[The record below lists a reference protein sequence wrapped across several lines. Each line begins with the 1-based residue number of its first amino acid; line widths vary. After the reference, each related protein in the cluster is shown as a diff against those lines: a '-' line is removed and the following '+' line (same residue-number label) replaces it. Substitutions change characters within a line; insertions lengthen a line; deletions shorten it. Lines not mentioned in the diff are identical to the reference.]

1 MVGCSARYSTNT
13 PGYLPTESAIAAQS
27 RIRTLLALMC
37 SVAGVW
43 FGSLPARAASFSIA
57 NVQVSHDSFAAHS
70 EPAIAENPRNSNN
83 LIAGSKFF
91 TDPAHY
97 QFKIGTFYT
106 LDGGRSWHD
115 AGLLPGF
122 QAYVLTSDI
131 SIAFSATGVA
141 YACVLA
147 YDGAARSGIF
157 VSRSTDGGKTWSAPT
172 TVFLDTSGATF
183 SDKPWIGVDRTRG
196 PSRGTVY
203 VAWNLDS
210 NSTAKRHDPDAGDG
224 APALLHDQQVAERQ
238 PVGLDVARSTDGGQM
253 FGPPVVV
260 SVFDNTH
267 FALGAIPQ
275 VAPNGVVSVAFLSF
289 VDTSSGTT
297 ANSIDL
303 VSSQDG
309 GVTFAP
315 QRTIVSSVNGLPN
328 HLREGTF
335 RNLSL
340 PTFVVSPRDG
350 SMVVAWADIRNGDA
364 DILTSRSQSG
374 GQTWTAPYRVNH
386 DHFQNGK
393 DQFQPALAV
402 APNGTYTCSWFDRRR
417 DPADRLIDV
426 DIAQSVDGGLT
437 FGHNVRITQK
447 SWDPAIDSP
456 LPEGKSD
463 NTFIGDYQ
471 ALAVDNQTVHPLWND
486 TQNGRSQEIR
496 SAVVSVRIFARR

>member
-1 MVGCSARYSTNT
+1 MVGCSAPYSA
-13 PGYLPTESAIAAQS
+13 LHDALLSTESTIAAQP
-27 RIRTLLALMC
+27 RIRTLLALLC
-37 SVAGVW
+37 SLVGLW
-43 FGSLPARAASFSIA
+43 FGSLPARAASFSITD
-57 NVQVSHDSFAAHS
+57 VQVSHDSFAAHS
-70 EPAIAENPRNSNN
+70 EPAMAENPRNANN

-122 QAYVLTSDI
+122 QAYSLTSDI
-131 SIAFSATGVA
+131 SFAFSATGVA

-147 YDGAARSGIF
+147 SDGAASSGIF
-157 VSRSTDGGKTWSAPT
+157 VSRSTDGGKTWSAPA
-172 TVFLDTSGATF
+172 TVSLDTSGATF
-183 SDKPWIGVDRTRG
+183 SDKPWIGIDRTKG
-196 PSRGTVY
+196 PNRGTVY

-210 NSTAKRHDPDAGDG
+210 NSDARRHDPDAGDR
-224 APALLHDQQVAERQ
+224 APGLLHNQQVAERQ
-238 PVGLDVARSTDGGQM
+238 PVGLDVARSTDGGQT
-253 FGPPVVV
+253 FSSPVVV
-260 SVFDNTH
+260 SVFDNMH

-275 VAPNGVVSVAFLSF
+275 VAPDGVVYVAFLSF
-289 VDTSSGTT
+289 VDTSSGATT
-297 ANSIDL
+297 NSIDL

-315 QRTIVSSVNGLPN
+315 QRTSAPSIDGLPN
-328 HLREGTF
+328 HLSAGTF

-350 SMVVAWADIRNGDA
+350 SMVVAWADIRSGDA
-364 DILTSRSQSG
+364 DILASRSQDG

-393 DQFQPALAV
+393 DQFQPELAV

-417 DPADRLIDV
+417 DPANQLIDV

-437 FGHNVRITQK
+437 FGHNVRVTHK
-447 SWDPAIDSP
+447 SWDPAIDAP

-496 SAVVSVRIFARR
+496 SAVLSVRIFARR